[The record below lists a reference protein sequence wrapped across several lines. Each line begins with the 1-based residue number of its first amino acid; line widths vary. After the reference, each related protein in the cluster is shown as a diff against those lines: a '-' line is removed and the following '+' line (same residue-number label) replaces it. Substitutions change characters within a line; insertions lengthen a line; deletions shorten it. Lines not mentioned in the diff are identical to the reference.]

1 MAEVTGKAFRIE
13 SEPDGIRQFKRPR
26 TGRFALLAL
35 VALTGAAAFVVFGLP
50 ELVKPDKAVAPIAEP
65 PANLKEAVPEQ
76 KPSPGSD
83 ARSEA
88 ENRLA
93 EALRGLARMEGEG
106 VRVWGLEPINE
117 ASIGSVE
124 ALLERA
130 RTLFAQRNHSA
141 ALVPLAEAIVHLQ
154 RLDDSKPARLQAAL
168 EA

>member
-93 EALRGLARMEGEG
+93 EALRGLARMEGAG
-106 VRVWGLEPINE
+106 VRSEE
-117 ASIGSVE
+117 HTSE
-124 ALLERA
+124 
-130 RTLFAQRNHSA
+130 
-141 ALVPLAEAIVHLQ
+141 LQ
-154 RLDDSKPARLQAAL
+154 SLMRISYAVFCLQKKKTYL
-168 EA
+168 IHKTQYGDVQMRK